1 MPTCCVNEGTNV
13 VKAGQ
18 VLVCSNLD
26 SGPEVEKS
34 LLEAAEAVTRAD
46 LASTRREDRSPKRMI
61 AAIM

>member
-1 MPTCCVNEGTNV
+1 MNEGTKK

-26 SGPEVEKS
+26 SGLEVEKS

>member
-1 MPTCCVNEGTNV
+1 VNVGATG

-18 VLVCSNLD
+18 VFVCSNLD
-26 SGPEVEKS
+26 SGLEVEKS

-46 LASTRREDRSPKRMI
+46 LASTRREERSPKRMI